1 MSSGG
6 FLISQVKQLSD
17 RTFEKILKTKGIDEF
32 NGAQGRILY
41 ILWNNN
47 NLSIKQISKFTK
59 LAKTTLTAMLERME
73 LQGLIKR
80 TISKEDKREII
91 VSLTDKAKELKENYL
106 DVSKQMEKIFYKNFT
121 DKQIENFENTLKK
134 IIESLEEN
142 NGR

>member
-6 FLISQVKQLSD
+6 FLRSQVKQLSD

-134 IIESLEEN
+134 IIENLEEN

>member
-47 NLSIKQISKFTK
+47 DLSIKQISKFTK

-134 IIESLEEN
+134 IIENLEEN

>member
-134 IIESLEEN
+134 IIENLEEN
-142 NGR
+142 NER

>member
-59 LAKTTLTAMLERME
+59 PAKTTLTAMLERME

-80 TISKEDKREII
+80 TISKEDKRENI

-134 IIESLEEN
+134 IIENLEEN

>member
-106 DVSKQMEKIFYKNFT
+106 DISKQMEKIFYKNFT

-134 IIESLEEN
+134 IIENLEEN

>member
-32 NGAQGRILY
+32 NGAQGRSLY
-41 ILWNNN
+41 ILWNIN

-106 DVSKQMEKIFYKNFT
+106 DISKQMEKIFYKNFT

-134 IIESLEEN
+134 IIENLEEN

>member
-121 DKQIENFENTLKK
+121 DKQIENFEKTLKK
-134 IIESLEEN
+134 IIENLEEN

>member
-121 DKQIENFENTLKK
+121 DKQIENFVNTLKK
-134 IIESLEEN
+134 IIENLEEN

>member
-17 RTFEKILKTKGIDEF
+17 RTFEKILKTKDIDEF

-134 IIESLEEN
+134 IIENLEEN

>member
-1 MSSGG
+1 MSNGG

-17 RTFEKILKTKGIDEF
+17 RTFERILKAKGVDEF

-47 NLSIKQISKFTK
+47 NISIKQISKFTK

-73 LQGLIKR
+73 MQGLIKR
-80 TISKEDKREII
+80 TVSQEDKREII
-91 VSLTDKAKELKENYL
+91 VSLTDKAKTLQTDFL
-106 DVSKQMEKIFYKNFT
+106 DVTRQMEEIFYKNFT
-121 DKQIENFENTLKK
+121 EKQIENFENTLKK
-134 IIESLEEN
+134 IIENLEKD

>member
-1 MSSGG
+1 MSSVG

-47 NLSIKQISKFTK
+47 DLSIKQISKFTK

-134 IIESLEEN
+134 IIENLEEN

>member
-106 DVSKQMEKIFYKNFT
+106 DVSKQMEMIFYKNFT

-134 IIESLEEN
+134 IIENLEEN

>member
-134 IIESLEEN
+134 IIENLEGN

>member
-1 MSSGG
+1 MSGGG

-134 IIESLEEN
+134 IIENLEEN

>member
-1 MSSGG
+1 MSNGG

-17 RTFEKILKTKGIDEF
+17 RTFERILKAKGVDEF

-47 NLSIKQISKFTK
+47 NISIKQISKFTK

-73 LQGLIKR
+73 MQGLIKR
-80 TISKEDKREII
+80 TVSQEDKREII
-91 VSLTDKAKELKENYL
+91 VSLTDKAKTLQTDFL
-106 DVSKQMEKIFYKNFT
+106 DVTSQMEKIFYKNFT
-121 DKQIENFENTLKK
+121 EKQIENFENTLKK
-134 IIESLEEN
+134 IIENLEKG

>member
-134 IIESLEEN
+134 IIANLEEN

>member
-91 VSLTDKAKELKENYL
+91 VSLTDKAKEVKENYL

-134 IIESLEEN
+134 IIENLEEN

>member
-106 DVSKQMEKIFYKNFT
+106 DVSKQMEKIFIKILPIS
-121 DKQIENFENTLKK
+121 KLKILKTLSKK
-134 IIESLEEN
+134 
-142 NGR
+142 

>member
-1 MSSGG
+1 MSNGG

-17 RTFEKILKTKGIDEF
+17 RTFEKILKAKGVDEF

-47 NLSIKQISKFTK
+47 NISIKQISKFTK

-73 LQGLIKR
+73 MQGLIKR

-121 DKQIENFENTLKK
+121 EKQIENFENTLKK
-134 IIESLEEN
+134 IIENLEKG

>member
-47 NLSIKQISKFTK
+47 DLSIKQISKFTK
-59 LAKTTLTAMLERME
+59 LAKTTLPAMLERME

-134 IIESLEEN
+134 IIENLEEN

>member
-41 ILWNNN
+41 ILWKNN

-134 IIESLEEN
+134 IIENLEEN

>member
-59 LAKTTLTAMLERME
+59 LAKTTLTVMLERME

-134 IIESLEEN
+134 IIENLEEN

>member
-1 MSSGG
+1 M
-6 FLISQVKQLSD
+6 KQLSD
-17 RTFEKILKTKGIDEF
+17 RAFERILKAKGVDEF

-134 IIESLEEN
+134 IIENLEEN

>member
-73 LQGLIKR
+73 LQGVIKR

-134 IIESLEEN
+134 IIENLEEN

>member
-1 MSSGG
+1 MSNGG

-17 RTFEKILKTKGIDEF
+17 RTFERILKAKGVDEF

-47 NLSIKQISKFTK
+47 NISIKQISKFTK

-73 LQGLIKR
+73 MQGLIKR
-80 TISKEDKREII
+80 TVSQEDKREII
-91 VSLTDKAKELKENYL
+91 VSLTDKAKTLQTDFL
-106 DVSKQMEKIFYKNFT
+106 DVTRQMEEIFYKNFT
-121 DKQIENFENTLKK
+121 EKQIENFENTLKK
-134 IIESLEEN
+134 IIENLEKG

>member
-106 DVSKQMEKIFYKNFT
+106 DLSKQMEKIFYKNFT

-134 IIESLEEN
+134 IIENLEEN

>member
-134 IIESLEEN
+134 IIENLEEN
-142 NGR
+142 NGS

>member
-80 TISKEDKREII
+80 TISREDKREII

-134 IIESLEEN
+134 IIENLEKG

>member
-80 TISKEDKREII
+80 TIRKEDKREII

-134 IIESLEEN
+134 IIENLEEN

>member
-73 LQGLIKR
+73 MQGLIKR
-80 TISKEDKREII
+80 TVSQEDKREII
-91 VSLTDKAKELKENYL
+91 VSLTDKAKTLQTDFL
-106 DVSKQMEKIFYKNFT
+106 DVTRQMEEIFYKNFT
-121 DKQIENFENTLKK
+121 EKQIENFENTLKK
-134 IIESLEEN
+134 IIENLEKG

>member
-1 MSSGG
+1 MSNGG

-17 RTFEKILKTKGIDEF
+17 RTFERILKAKGVDEF

-47 NLSIKQISKFTK
+47 NISIKQISKLTK

-80 TISKEDKREII
+80 TASKEDKRETI
-91 VSLTDKAKELKENYL
+91 VSLTDKAKALQEDYL
-106 DVSKQMEKIFYKNFT
+106 DVTKQMEEVFYKNFT

-134 IIESLEEN
+134 IIENLEKD

>member
-1 MSSGG
+1 M
-6 FLISQVKQLSD
+6 FKLFHI
-17 RTFEKILKTKGIDEF
+17 
-32 NGAQGRILY
+32 
-41 ILWNNN
+41 

-134 IIESLEEN
+134 IIENLEEN

>member
-1 MSSGG
+1 MSGGG

-106 DVSKQMEKIFYKNFT
+106 DISKQMEKIFYKNFT

-134 IIESLEEN
+134 IIENLEKN

>member
-1 MSSGG
+1 MSNGG

-17 RTFEKILKTKGIDEF
+17 RTFERILKAKGVDEF

-47 NLSIKQISKFTK
+47 NISIKQISKFTK

-73 LQGLIKR
+73 MQGLIKR
-80 TISKEDKREII
+80 TVSQEDKREII
-91 VSLTDKAKELKENYL
+91 VSLTDKAKTLQTDFL
-106 DVSKQMEKIFYKNFT
+106 DVTRQMEEIFYKNFT
-121 DKQIENFENTLKK
+121 EKQIENFENTLKK
-134 IIESLEEN
+134 IIENLEEN

>member
-80 TISKEDKREII
+80 TISKDDKREII

-121 DKQIENFENTLKK
+121 DKQIENFENILKK
-134 IIESLEEN
+134 IIENLEEN

>member
-91 VSLTDKAKELKENYL
+91 VSLTDKAKELKEIYL

-134 IIESLEEN
+134 IIENLEEN

>member
-134 IIESLEEN
+134 IIENLEKD

>member
-17 RTFEKILKTKGIDEF
+17 RAFERILKAKSVDEF

-134 IIESLEEN
+134 IIENLEEN